1 MARNIGDMKRE
12 EWNEFMDKFADEL
25 LVRFDVAGS
34 VAGYYSLYNAMED
47 QYERAAIALHKEKR
61 CADWRQQR
69 AKERVANKARR
80 YEFFL
85 KEREGGASA
94 REIAAKFGLKR
105 GESNRYSGKAEAPNQ
120 HNGVSSGSL
129 PLKE

>member
-69 AKERVANKARR
+69 AKERVADKARR
-80 YEFFL
+80 YEVFL

-94 REIAAKFGLKR
+94 REIAAKFDLKPGR
-105 GESNRYSGKAEAPNQ
+105 VQQILREGRSPKPT
-120 HNGVSSGSL
+120 
-129 PLKE
+129 